1 MRAKRADE
9 RSLYIKCPELQI
21 KGCATADFSGIIMS
35 TRTFYHERMTFE
47 EERDYNNAKFD
58 AIKAKNSIQKLK
70 PELREQLLKELV
82 GAEAYASVWQV
93 LIRMGM
99 LKESK

>member
-1 MRAKRADE
+1 M
-9 RSLYIKCPELQI
+9 
-21 KGCATADFSGIIMS
+21 
-35 TRTFYHERMTFE
+35 MTFE

-82 GAEAYASVWQV
+82 GAEAYALVWQV

>member
-1 MRAKRADE
+1 M
-9 RSLYIKCPELQI
+9 
-21 KGCATADFSGIIMS
+21 
-35 TRTFYHERMTFE
+35 MTFE

-82 GAEAYASVWQV
+82 GAEAYAAVRTIFNRAGQMKN
-93 LIRMGM
+93 R
-99 LKESK
+99 

>member
-1 MRAKRADE
+1 M
-9 RSLYIKCPELQI
+9 
-21 KGCATADFSGIIMS
+21 
-35 TRTFYHERMTFE
+35 MTFE

-82 GAEAYASVWQV
+82 GAEAYASVWEIFQQMNN
-93 LIRMGM
+93 IQR
-99 LKESK
+99 

>member
-1 MRAKRADE
+1 M
-9 RSLYIKCPELQI
+9 
-21 KGCATADFSGIIMS
+21 
-35 TRTFYHERMTFE
+35 MTFE

-82 GAEAYASVWQV
+82 GAEAYAAVWTIFNRAGQMEN
-93 LIRMGM
+93 R
-99 LKESK
+99 

>member
-1 MRAKRADE
+1 M
-9 RSLYIKCPELQI
+9 
-21 KGCATADFSGIIMS
+21 
-35 TRTFYHERMTFE
+35 MTFE

-82 GAEAYASVWQV
+82 GAEAYAAMWQTFKQLCMPDDARGMYGSVQLWQ
-93 LIRMGM
+93 L
-99 LKESK
+99 

>member
-1 MRAKRADE
+1 M
-9 RSLYIKCPELQI
+9 
-21 KGCATADFSGIIMS
+21 
-35 TRTFYHERMTFE
+35 MTFE

-58 AIKAKNSIQKLK
+58 AIKAQNSIQKLK

>member
-1 MRAKRADE
+1 M
-9 RSLYIKCPELQI
+9 
-21 KGCATADFSGIIMS
+21 
-35 TRTFYHERMTFE
+35 MTFE

-82 GAEAYASVWQV
+82 GADAYAAVWTIFNRAGQ
-93 LIRMGM
+93 LENR
-99 LKESK
+99 